1 MQRAS
6 LPTAVRQV
14 ADREVRVVVSS
25 GEGGRDGIVLD
36 CAGCDLSQ
44 YRKNPVVLLGHDPMM
59 PVARCSRIN
68 ANGIALHGT
77 IKFPSAG
84 VSQVADNTYSL
95 VREGI
100 LNSVSVGYEPL
111 SPPTA
116 KDRAGFRT
124 IRQWE
129 LLEISWVSIPADKGS
144 TVLERGYGRAARQ
157 ADLVALR
164 QAARGEL
171 GLPRRPVLRDGTD
184 GGAGQW
190 GRRYA
195 DFAAARL
202 GMRRP
207 WG

>member
-14 ADREVRVVVSS
+14 ADREIKVVVSS
-25 GEGGRDGIVLD
+25 GEGGRDGIILD
-36 CAGCDLSQ
+36 CGGCDLGQ

-59 PVARCSRIN
+59 PVARCSQIS

-77 IKFPSAG
+77 IRFPSAG

-116 KDRAGFRT
+116 KDRDGFRT

-144 TVLERGYGRAARQ
+144 VVIERGYGRAARQ
-157 ADLVALR
+157 ADLRALR
-164 QAARGEL
+164 QAARAEL
-171 GLPRRPVLRDGTD
+171 GLPHRPVLRDSSD
-184 GGAGQW
+184 GGAGVW

-195 DFAAARL
+195 DYQAARL
-202 GMRRP
+202 GMRRLN
-207 WG
+207 G

>member
-36 CAGCDLSQ
+36 CAGCDLRE

-59 PVARCSRIN
+59 PVARCAQIN
-68 ANGIALHGT
+68 ANGIALHGR
-77 IKFPSAG
+77 IKFPTAG

-124 IRQWE
+124 IRQWS
-129 LLEISWVSIPADKGS
+129 LLEISWVAIPADLGA
-144 TVLERGYGRAARQ
+144 TVIERDFGRAARQ
-157 ADLVALR
+157 GDLRALR
-164 QAARGEL
+164 QAARAEL
-171 GLPRRPVLRDGTD
+171 GLPRRPVLCDGTD
-184 GGAGQW
+184 GAAGQW

-195 DFAAARL
+195 DFEAARL
-202 GMRRP
+202 GMWRT
-207 WG
+207 WS